1 MKRRGGGI
9 CGGNPAGAERR
20 TGAENYGRYNG
31 YVEICIRDGLHGL
44 LPDALPEGT
53 RADYEYRYHCAL
65 LGDPAFAA
73 TLELTFD
80 DAALYARERARLAG
94 MALKRLAHGGAM
106 RGAPFS
112 AAGTVR

>member
-1 MKRRGGGI
+1 M
-9 CGGNPAGAERR
+9 CQCL
-20 TGAENYGRYNG
+20 YSGRAS
-31 YVEICIRDGLHGL
+31 RP

-94 MALKRLAHGGAM
+94 R
-106 RGAPFS
+106 R
-112 AAGTVR
+112 

>member
-1 MKRRGGGI
+1 M
-9 CGGNPAGAERR
+9 
-20 TGAENYGRYNG
+20 ENYGRYNG

-94 MALKRLAHGGAM
+94 MALKRLARRSLQCGGDCALSLHASVS
-106 RGAPFS
+106 RCGIHPARL
-112 AAGTVR
+112 AGRR

>member
-1 MKRRGGGI
+1 MKRRGCGI
-9 CGGNPAGAERR
+9 CGGILLALAAALTAGIVWLVNLDPAGAGGERR

-94 MALKRLAHGGAM
+94 R
-106 RGAPFS
+106 R
-112 AAGTVR
+112 